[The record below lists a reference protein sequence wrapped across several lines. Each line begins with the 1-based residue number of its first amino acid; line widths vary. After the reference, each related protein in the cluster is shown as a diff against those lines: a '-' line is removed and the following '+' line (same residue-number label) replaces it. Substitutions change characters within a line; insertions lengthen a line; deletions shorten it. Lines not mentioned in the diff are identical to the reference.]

1 MKVEHERVVDDK
13 GRKVVDAWMLLRT
26 KRGELLDEVPEPTSG
41 GAPTAAAA
49 PAAAPAAAAPATSA
63 AAAADAGGEFV
74 KASTMLKKVRVAA
87 SNDAGLVDGCE
98 VEKGRVV
105 KVAET
110 NGDWIRI
117 ELTPSGPG
125 GWVQRKDKR
134 RVYVEPMPNSAEAA
148 QAWHSQTTAAAPP
161 PQRPKLKTNT
171 R

>member
-26 KRGELLDEVPEPTSG
+26 KRGELLDEVPEPTPAT
-41 GAPTAAAA
+41 APAAAAA
-49 PAAAPAAAAPATSA
+49 PAASA

-117 ELTPSGPG
+117 ELSPSGPG